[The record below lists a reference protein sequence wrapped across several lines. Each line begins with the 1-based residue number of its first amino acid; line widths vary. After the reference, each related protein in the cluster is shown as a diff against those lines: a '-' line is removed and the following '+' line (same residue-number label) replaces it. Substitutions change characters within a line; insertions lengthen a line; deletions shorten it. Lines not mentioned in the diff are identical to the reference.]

1 VDEFIAT
8 VVYFAGNFVPEG
20 WMACDGSTLQV
31 QQYAALFSLLGNR
44 FGGDG
49 VHTFSLPKIADLNGL
64 KAIICVN
71 GVYPPRPRG

>member
-1 VDEFIAT
+1 MDEFIAT

-20 WMACDGSTLQV
+20 WMACDGSTLQA

-49 VHTFSLPKIADLNGL
+49 VHTFNLPKIADLNGL

-71 GVYPPRPRG
+71 GVYPPRP

>member
-1 VDEFIAT
+1 MDEFIAT
-8 VVYFAGNFVPEG
+8 VVYFAGNFVPDG

-31 QQYAALFSLLGNR
+31 QQHAALFSLLGNR

-49 VHTFSLPKIADLNGL
+49 VHTFNLPKIADLNGL

-71 GVYPPRPRG
+71 GMYPPRP

>member
-31 QQYAALFSLLGNR
+31 QQYTALFSLLGNR

-71 GVYPPRPRG
+71 GVYPPRP

>member
-71 GVYPPRPRG
+71 GVYPPRP